1 MTTPGIEYLNKCG
14 VKYDLLSYHHD
25 TKGAKYAARVLALPP
40 EIVIKSIVFRADDGS
55 FLFALMSADG
65 SVSEKKL
72 ARAGR
77 HKRVT
82 PASPRDAQRITAYQV
97 GGISPLG
104 AKNPLPVFLD
114 RTVAS
119 HPEVV
124 INAGA
129 RGTMLR
135 LATSDLV
142 SVTKAQVVDIR
153 KAALGVKS

>member
-1 MTTPGIEYLNKCG
+1 MTTRGIEYLNKRG
-14 VKYDLLSYHHD
+14 ISYQVLSYQHE
-25 TKGAKYAARVLALPP
+25 TKGARYAAQALDLPQ
-40 EIVIKSIVFRADDGS
+40 EIVIKSLVFRADDGS

-72 ARAGR
+72 ARASH
-77 HKRVT
+77 HKRVA
-82 PASPRDAQRITAYQV
+82 PASPHDAERITAYQV

-104 AKNPLPVFLD
+104 AKRALPVFLD
-114 RTVAS
+114 SAVAA

-135 LATSDLV
+135 LRTADLV
-142 SVTKAQVVDIR
+142 FITGALIVDIR
-153 KAALGVKS
+153 KAEHRDI